1 MIATIKYYE
10 WAKVDG
16 KVKKAVNSVD
26 VEEAIELL
34 NEQVKILKAH
44 IFVKTIQNTNYNQL
58 NENLKTNEFIIMST
72 TAKITKIKNKTKSK
86 VLILIFMACCY
97 TPVIDGTLLNEN
109 FTVTSEATN
118 HSQIA
123 AFRCINL
130 VIDSLQKKFPS
141 QLNSC
146 PMFYIWSDGC
156 VSQFGSSFVFAL
168 ITHFNPDTIQWYY
181 NDRHHG
187 KGPMDRVGETVKNM
201 VFQHAKKK
209 KKL

>member
-1 MIATIKYYE
+1 MRRCKYYE

-44 IFVKTIQNTNYNQL
+44 IFVKTTQNTNYNRL

-86 VLILIFMACCY
+86 VLILIFMAFCY

-123 AFRCINL
+123 AFSCINL
-130 VIDSLQKKFPS
+130 IIDSLQKKFLS
-141 QLNSC
+141 QFNNN
-146 PMFYIWSDGC
+146 PVFYIWSDGC
-156 VSQFGSSFVFAL
+156 ASQIQPRFGFAL
-168 ITHFNPDTIQWYY
+168 MTHFIPDYTFQWSYKE
-181 NDRHHG
+181 RHRRKG
-187 KGPMDRVGETVKNM
+187 KPSKI
-201 VFQHAKKK
+201 
-209 KKL
+209 

>member
-1 MIATIKYYE
+1 MRRCKYYE

-34 NEQVKILKAH
+34 NEQVKILKTH
-44 IFVKTIQNTNYNQL
+44 IFVKTTQNTNYNRL

-118 HSQIA
+118 HTQIA

-130 VIDSLQKKFPS
+130 VIHSLQKKFPS
-141 QLNSC
+141 QLSSY

-156 VSQFGSSFVFAL
+156 VSQFGSRFVFAL
-168 ITHFNPDTIQWYY
+168 ITQFNPDTIQWYY
-181 NDRHHG
+181 NDRHYG

-201 VFQHAKKK
+201 VFQHAK
-209 KKL
+209 